1 MKKTTNA
8 AHRAALNSAE
18 RRSCTH
24 RTLEAFSERYPFTI
38 IFVPDEERLTR
49 QRNHSRDGNDT
60 GTFSIQCFQY
70 LIEKVL
76 KMISGNLRLFAV
88 NH

>member
-38 IFVPDEERLTR
+38 ICAGRRKTNPPA
-49 QRNHSRDGNDT
+49 NHSRDGNDT
-60 GTFSIQCFQY
+60 GTSSIQCFQQ